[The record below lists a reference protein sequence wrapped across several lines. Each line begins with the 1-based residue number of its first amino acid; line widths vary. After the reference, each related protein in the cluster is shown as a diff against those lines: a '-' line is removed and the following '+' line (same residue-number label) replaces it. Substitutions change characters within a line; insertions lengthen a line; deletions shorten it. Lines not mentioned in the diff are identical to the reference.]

1 MPFTIALNFDYN
13 INVSLQV
20 GDQVYY
26 TTTSQLGGF
35 DQNPNIVQ
43 QHIGE
48 VQDIISP
55 GPTALVQV
63 DVYSPYTL
71 APPYVPPSDVYI
83 SFSKNR
89 IVNNNDLLGYY
100 ASVKFINNSP
110 DEAELWA
117 VGVGIAENSK

>member
-1 MPFTIALNFDYN
+1 MPFIIALNFDYN

-26 TTTSQLGGF
+26 TTTSQLGSF
-35 DQNPNIVQ
+35 DQNPNIAQ
-43 QHIGE
+43 QHVGE
-48 VQDIISP
+48 VQEIISP
-55 GPTALVQV
+55 GSESLFQIN
-63 DVYSPYTL
+63 VYSPYTSV
-71 APPYVPPSDVYI
+71 PPYVPPPDVYI

>member
-1 MPFTIALNFDYN
+1 MPFIIALDFDYN

-48 VQDIISP
+48 VNEIISP
-55 GPTALVQV
+55 GPVSLFQIN
-63 DVYSPYTL
+63 VYSPYTL
-71 APPYVPPSDVYI
+71 VPPYIPPTGVYI